1 MKESNSSTP
10 LTTMQRP
17 KKEKKKMGQQYRKRY
32 LSLCKKS
39 VLKLLWSLKV
49 SHEDKYEYIMKNKQS
64 VVNCIRSCCAENRI
78 PSVSLDD
85 LVLFIRKMEN
95 QKKKRD
101 EKKKKRDEKKATK
114 GETEMKK
121 EKKSTGEVN
130 YFIYILYSL
139 LPHNVMYIYIMKY
152 VYILVFEVSNF

>member
-1 MKESNSSTP
+1 MKESPN
-10 LTTMQRP
+10 R
-17 KKEKKKMGQQYRKRY
+17 KMRQQYRKRD
-32 LSLCKKS
+32 LSLCKKA
-39 VLKLLWSLKV
+39 VLKLLWSLEV

-95 QKKKRD
+95 QKKKRY
-101 EKKKKRDEKKATK
+101 EKKATK